1 MTDADEATLLSVSE
15 LRAEM
20 AAQFESLRAGFD
32 GIDKDLDALSGRLD
46 EIVETYRSR
55 GVPMTL
61 EEIPT
66 YENWKA
72 TRIQR
77 RLDPEPKHEQ

>member
-1 MTDADEATLLSVSE
+1 MTDADEVTLRLIAE

-32 GIDKDLDALSGRLD
+32 GIDKDLDAVTGRLD
-46 EIVETYRSR
+46 EIVEIYRSR
-55 GVPMTL
+55 GIPMTL

-66 YENWKA
+66 YEEWKA
-72 TRIQR
+72 A
-77 RLDPEPKHEQ
+77 RLESRNASTPKSDQ

>member
-1 MTDADEATLLSVSE
+1 MTDADEATLRSVSE

-66 YENWKA
+66 YEEWKA
-72 TRIQR
+72 ARIQR
-77 RLDPEPKHEQ
+77 RLAPEPKFDQ